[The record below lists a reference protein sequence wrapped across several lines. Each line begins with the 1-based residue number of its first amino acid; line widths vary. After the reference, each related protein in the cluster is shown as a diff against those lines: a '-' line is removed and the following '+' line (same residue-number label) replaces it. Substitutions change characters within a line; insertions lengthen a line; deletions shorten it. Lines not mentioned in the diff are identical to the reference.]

1 MAKFPCY
8 FQELQWKKRK
18 LFPHN
23 SKVSLF
29 FSGTVKKKRKL
40 CPHYR
45 KVFWLFS
52 GQLPPSTVMK
62 KRKLFHIKCRL
73 LSDPKKSFQ
82 LRYGDQKAILFIIIP
97 FVFLNIPSISKIF
110 SLRTFELYGWNWII
124 GIFNI

>member
-73 LSDPKKSFQ
+73 LSDPKK
-82 LRYGDQKAILFIIIP
+82 FIPAEVRRPESDFIYNNSICI
-97 FVFLNIPSISKIF
+97 FEYSIDFKDIFITNIWTVRMKLNNRNF
-110 SLRTFELYGWNWII
+110 
-124 GIFNI
+124 